1 MLRRNGKHECDFIC
15 VLGVVGGLGKELY
28 VQEVAGYGEV
38 QEAAGYMKVQEDTV
52 YKDRASAAYL
62 RL

>member
-1 MLRRNGKHECDFIC
+1 MRLY